1 MNRNEI
7 IAQKIS
13 SAITWISIAFFFVLP
28 LFMLPITTEFNEYN
42 KLVLLIGTTSVMLV
56 LWIVSF
62 LLRKKVVVSRTP
74 FDIPLVLLLAAFLIS
89 TWYSVSRYTSIFGSF
104 NSWHW
109 TAVEMFSLIVLFY
122 VIVTNVDEMKKV
134 WLMVISFVSS
144 VFVVAIV
151 AILGYFNVFDSL
163 FSNTT
168 NTFLGTLTVDG
179 FSPAGAV
186 NSTIVLFLVAL
197 FFAIILLFNEIKAKN
212 TIALG
217 TLGLVTG
224 VIGVALVLWLG
235 YYIPGIPSQ
244 GATPIQPAFT
254 TSWRIASSAI
264 RDYPWFGTGLSTYS
278 TAYNAYR
285 SAGINGTDYW
295 NVIFDRS
302 GSEYMT
308 LLTTAGVI
316 GLIAFATFVLRV
328 VFAARKV
335 LAVSPASDAISR
347 VKYPAALAVVSL
359 LVIYLFVS
367 STVLTSILLFMML
380 ALWMSVEKLQSGSGE
395 LVEEVELSFSAITGK
410 NKEGSH
416 SQLLPWIVSIPVLAI
431 SITILFFTVQD
442 FRSNVA
448 YATSLRLI
456 AQNAPASEIYNAQ
469 GKAINLNGYRDAYH
483 RGYAE
488 TNISFANAIAQ
499 VRGEELTDTD
509 RSDILTLIDE
519 AIRQVRVTTE
529 LLNPVSAANWQVRAN
544 VYRNLLGVATGA
556 DQWALESYL
565 NAINLAPSDP
575 RLYVDLGGLY
585 LTLAL
590 STPEE
595 GTTGEAPGENVPATP
610 TTREDNLAR
619 AESVLLN
626 AINLKSD
633 YANAHYNLAAVY
645 NAAERYDLAKTELE
659 TVLRLVANEGPEH
672 DRAQQ
677 DLDVVNT
684 RLSETTQQ

>member
-1 MNRNEI
+1 
-7 IAQKIS
+7 
-13 SAITWISIAFFFVLP
+13 
-28 LFMLPITTEFNEYN
+28 
-42 KLVLLIGTTSVMLV
+42 
-56 LWIVSF
+56 
-62 LLRKKVVVSRTP
+62 
-74 FDIPLVLLLAAFLIS
+74 
-89 TWYSVSRYTSIFGSF
+89 
-104 NSWHW
+104 
-109 TAVEMFSLIVLFY
+109 
-122 VIVTNVDEMKKV
+122 
-134 WLMVISFVSS
+134 
-144 VFVVAIV
+144 
-151 AILGYFNVFDSL
+151 
-163 FSNTT
+163 
-168 NTFLGTLTVDG
+168 
-179 FSPAGAV
+179 
-186 NSTIVLFLVAL
+186 
-197 FFAIILLFNEIKAKN
+197 
-212 TIALG
+212 
-217 TLGLVTG
+217 
-224 VIGVALVLWLG
+224 
-235 YYIPGIPSQ
+235 
-244 GATPIQPAFT
+244 
-254 TSWRIASSAI
+254 
-264 RDYPWFGTGLSTYS
+264 
-278 TAYNAYR
+278 
-285 SAGINGTDYW
+285 
-295 NVIFDRS
+295 
-302 GSEYMT
+302 
-308 LLTTAGVI
+308 
-316 GLIAFATFVLRV
+316 
-328 VFAARKV
+328 
-335 LAVSPASDAISR
+335 
-347 VKYPAALAVVSL
+347 
-359 LVIYLFVS
+359 
-367 STVLTSILLFMML
+367 
-380 ALWMSVEKLQSGSGE
+380 
-395 LVEEVELSFSAITGK
+395 
-410 NKEGSH
+410 
-416 SQLLPWIVSIPVLAI
+416 LPWIVSIPVLAI